1 MIFDYRTQYHE
12 YRRYLELLKQQARSP
27 VAQVSLTIVG
37 TLFLIGFLGMLA
49 IRPTLA
55 TIADLT
61 RSIHDEKRNIDL
73 LDRKIRSLQLSQ
85 QKLESLRDRIP
96 LLAAAVPE
104 TVDFTGIVR
113 RIEILASEHRLAVV
127 EFTHADVL
135 LYPPSTPTVTIER
148 PLAAFP
154 VPVSLTVGGDEESL
168 RRYIEDLERLDRV
181 GRVTLVRLDVVPPKS
196 RRERPFPLS
205 ATITMEFFTTQL
217 SPYATSTDT
226 TAKSTGDVSKT
237 ESSL

>member
-27 VAQVSLTIVG
+27 IAQVSLTIVG

-55 TIADLT
+55 TIVDLT
-61 RSIHDEKRNIDL
+61 RSIRDEQRNIDL
-73 LDRKIRSLQLSQ
+73 LDRKIRSLQLAQ
-85 QKLESLRDRIP
+85 QKLESLRDQLP
-96 LLAAAVPE
+96 LLHAAIPE
-104 TVDFTGIVR
+104 TVDMAGIAR
-113 RIEILASEHRLAVV
+113 RIEMLASEHRLAVV

-135 LYPPSTPTVTIER
+135 LYPPGIPTVAIER
-148 PLAAFP
+148 PLTMSSI
-154 VPVSLTVGGDEESL
+154 PVSLTVGGDEETL
-168 RRYIEDLERLDRV
+168 RQYIEDLERLDRV
-181 GRVTLVRLDVVPPKS
+181 GRVTLTRLNVVPPKE
-196 RRERPFPLS
+196 RRDRPFPLL

-217 SPYATSTDT
+217 TPYATSTDT
-226 TAKSTGDVSKT
+226 TAKNMNDVSKT

>member
-27 VAQVSLTIVG
+27 IAQVSLTIVG

-55 TIADLT
+55 TIGDLT
-61 RSIHDEKRNIDL
+61 RSIHDEQRNIDL
-73 LDRKIRSLQLSQ
+73 LDRKIRSLQLAQ
-85 QKLESLRDRIP
+85 QKLESLRDQLP
-96 LLAAAVPE
+96 LLRAAVPE
-104 TVDFTGIVR
+104 TVDMAGIAR
-113 RIEILASEHRLAVV
+113 RIEMLASEHRLTVV

-135 LYPPSTPTVTIER
+135 LYPLGIPTVTIER
-148 PLAAFP
+148 PLTASP
-154 VPVSLTVGGDEESL
+154 IPVSLTVGGDEETL
-168 RRYIEDLERLDRV
+168 RQYIEDLERLDRI
-181 GRVTLVRLDVVPPKS
+181 GRVTLTRLDVVPPKA
-196 RRERPFPLS
+196 RRDRPFPLS

-217 SPYATSTDT
+217 TPPATSTDT
-226 TAKSTGDVSKT
+226 TANNMNDVSKT